1 MSHKVKDTEYLF
13 LSTRIRVLE
22 RTLLTRE
29 RMERMLDAQ
38 TNEEAVKVL
47 VECGYPEMPVVDVD
61 AVNAALVKMREK
73 VFDDLYSYAPDPAMI
88 DVFKVKYDYHNVKT
102 ILKSEA
108 MGLDPARLL
117 VDCGRIP
124 PEELAEQLKPSKD
137 RGNGDSTPLLDAAR
151 EARELLTT
159 SHDPQRSDCV
169 LDRAYF
175 REMGALAEATGSDFL
190 EGYVRL
196 LVDAANLKSLVRV
209 LRMGKKRSFLE
220 GILFPGGNVSVEQ
233 VLQCAEEEDALTHV
247 YRDSLFQQAAELG
260 QAAIHGGELT
270 GFEKACDNALVRY
283 VAASKYIPFGEQPVV
298 AYLVAKENELTA
310 VRIIMTGRLAGLS
323 AETIRERLRES
334 YV

>member
-1 MSHKVKDTEYLF
+1 MSHKLKDTEYLF

-61 AVNAALVKMREK
+61 TVNAALVKMREK
-73 VFDDLYSYAPDPAMI
+73 VFEDLYSYAPDPAMI

-117 VDCGRIP
+117 VDCGRVP
-124 PEELAEQLKPSKD
+124 AAELAEQLKPSD
-137 RGNGDSTPLLDAAR
+137 RKADGDSTPLLDAAR

-175 REMGALAEATGSDFL
+175 REMTAMAEATGSDFL

-220 GILFPGGNVSVEQ
+220 GILFEGGNVSVDR
-233 VLQCAEEEDALTHV
+233 VLDCMEEDASLEAA
-247 YRDSLFQQAAELG
+247 YRDSLFQEAAALG
-260 QAAIHGGELT
+260 QAAVHGGELT

-323 AETIRERLRES
+323 ADTIRERLRES